1 MKPYALLQELGFGEY
16 EAKAYVALLSAGQ
29 STGYEAAKAA
39 AIPRPNVYAV
49 LDRLVA
55 RGAAQR
61 FDTADGVRYA
71 ATPASR
77 MLRRL
82 EQKHQRTLAAARE
95 GLARLVQPDEAAPAF
110 TLRSE
115 SELLERARAG
125 IDAARETLL
134 LAIQPPQ
141 AAPLAAALQRA
152 SERDV
157 RITTLCLS
165 GCEQECGA
173 CRGDVYRLTPATD
186 DEARWLL
193 LVVDRSEALVGN
205 VEPSMVQGVAT
216 AQRPMIELTGA
227 YIRQSLTLALLAD
240 EWGARIE
247 KLVSPRTR
255 HALDRL
261 YPGGDFLAHI
271 RSLGKLA
278 SSQMRQVPGSRSKE

>member
-16 EAKAYVALLSAGQ
+16 EAKAYVALLSGGQ
-29 STGYEAAKAA
+29 STGYEVAKAA

-61 FDTADGVRYA
+61 FDTAAGVRYA

-95 GLARLVQPDEAAPAF
+95 GLATLVQADEAAPAF

-125 IDAARETLL
+125 IDAARQTLL
-134 LAIQPPQ
+134 LAIQPAQ
-141 AAPLAAALQRA
+141 AAPLADALQRA
-152 SERDV
+152 SDRDV

-173 CRGDVYRLTPATD
+173 CHGDIYRLTPAMN

-205 VEPSMVQGVAT
+205 VEPSMIQGVAT

-240 EWGARIE
+240 ELGARIE

-261 YPGGDFLAHI
+261 YPGGDFLAHV